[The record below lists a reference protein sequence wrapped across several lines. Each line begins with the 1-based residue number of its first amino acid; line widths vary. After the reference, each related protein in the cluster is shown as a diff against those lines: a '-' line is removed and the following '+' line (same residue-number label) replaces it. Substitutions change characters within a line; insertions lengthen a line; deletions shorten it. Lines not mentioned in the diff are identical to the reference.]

1 MAKTEPKVT
10 LMMNGQ
16 ARIEVY
22 FACLQIYVL
31 FVGPTCFVGRF
42 VGKLNEY
49 QFNFVGEIERGIYQ
63 KKS

>member
-16 ARIEVY
+16 ARIQVY
-22 FACLQIYVL
+22 FACLQIYAL
-31 FVGPTCFVGRF
+31 FFGPTCFVGPF